1 LPEMSENATS
11 RKEFST
17 CGMNAASMK
26 SVNFWVA
33 SSIAP
38 PVRGAGDGPVLVLTP
53 PWGDAL
59 QVVADA
65 GGRPVGPGQSWL
77 GLLATPETADL
88 TADFPAALRAS
99 GAWAVLNGRVV
110 AALCGWTG

>member
-1 LPEMSENATS
+1 MMDGRLSLAWGMAAGLVLAGPLLPLLA
-11 RKEFST
+11 
-17 CGMNAASMK
+17 
-26 SVNFWVA
+26 
-33 SSIAP
+33 AP
-38 PVRGAGDGPVLVLTP
+38 PVRGVGDGPVLVLTP